1 MKKHD
6 KIVLLEK
13 DKLNTIEVLIWNTL
27 INSYIS
33 YIGRD
38 KFVLAN
44 NVLREYNKIK
54 KEIKHPETSVEYII
68 YKLWKPIVSV
78 VKSTENGKSNI
89 KKTNGNKEKF
99 SDLGEIHARI
109 AFETYFQ
116 FLWNIYST
124 SWKNSKIKRNRS
136 FKTFIKK

>member
-27 INSYIS
+27 INSYI
-33 YIGRD
+33 GRD

-44 NVLREYNKIK
+44 NILREYNKIK

-68 YKLWKPIVSV
+68 YKLWKPVVSV
-78 VKSTENGKSNI
+78 VKSILRTENQIS
-89 KKTNGNKEKF
+89 KKLMEIRTNLVTWDKFMPELHLKLIFSSCGTFTQHLEKIRK
-99 SDLGEIHARI
+99 LR
-109 AFETYFQ
+109 ETGY
-116 FLWNIYST
+116 L
-124 SWKNSKIKRNRS
+124 KHL
-136 FKTFIKK
+136 

>member
-27 INSYIS
+27 INSYI
-33 YIGRD
+33 GRD
-38 KFVLAN
+38 KFVVAN

-68 YKLWKPIVSV
+68 YKLWKPVVSV
-78 VKSTENGKSNI
+78 VKSILRTENQIS
-89 KKTNGNKEKF
+89 KKLMEIRKNLVTWEKF
-99 SDLGEIHARI
+99 MPELHLKLIFSSCGTFTQHLEKIRKLR
-109 AFETYFQ
+109 ETGY
-116 FLWNIYST
+116 L
-124 SWKNSKIKRNRS
+124 KHL
-136 FKTFIKK
+136 

>member
-27 INSYIS
+27 INS

-68 YKLWKPIVSV
+68 YKLWKPVVSV
-78 VKSTENGKSNI
+78 VKSILRTENQIS
-89 KKTNGNKEKF
+89 KKLMEIRTNLVTWDKFMPELHLKLIFSSCGTFTQHLEKIRK
-99 SDLGEIHARI
+99 LR
-109 AFETYFQ
+109 ETGY
-116 FLWNIYST
+116 L
-124 SWKNSKIKRNRS
+124 KHL
-136 FKTFIKK
+136 

>member
-27 INSYIS
+27 INS

-68 YKLWKPIVSV
+68 YKLWKPVVSV
-78 VKSTENGKSNI
+78 VKSILRTENQIS
-89 KKTNGNKEKF
+89 KKLMEIRTKLVTWDKFMPELHLKLIFSSCGTFTQHLEKIRK
-99 SDLGEIHARI
+99 LR
-109 AFETYFQ
+109 ETGY
-116 FLWNIYST
+116 L
-124 SWKNSKIKRNRS
+124 KHL
-136 FKTFIKK
+136 

>member
-27 INSYIS
+27 INSYI
-33 YIGRD
+33 GRD
-38 KFVLAN
+38 KFVVAN

-68 YKLWKPIVSV
+68 YKLWKPVVSV
-78 VKSTENGKSNI
+78 VKSILRTENQIS
-89 KKTNGNKEKF
+89 KKLMEIRKNLVTWDKFMPELHLKLIFSSCGTFTQHLEKIRK
-99 SDLGEIHARI
+99 LR
-109 AFETYFQ
+109 ETGY
-116 FLWNIYST
+116 L
-124 SWKNSKIKRNRS
+124 KHL
-136 FKTFIKK
+136 

>member
-78 VKSTENGKSNI
+78 VKSIRRTENQIS
-89 KKTNGNKEKF
+89 KKLMEIRKNLVTWDKFMPELHLKLTFSSCRTFTQHLEKIRK
-99 SDLGEIHARI
+99 LR
-109 AFETYFQ
+109 ETGY
-116 FLWNIYST
+116 L
-124 SWKNSKIKRNRS
+124 KHL
-136 FKTFIKK
+136 

>member
-27 INSYIS
+27 INSYI
-33 YIGRD
+33 GRD
-38 KFVLAN
+38 KFVVAN

-89 KKTNGNKEKF
+89 KKN
-99 SDLGEIHARI
+99 
-109 AFETYFQ
+109 
-116 FLWNIYST
+116 
-124 SWKNSKIKRNRS
+124 
-136 FKTFIKK
+136 

>member
-27 INSYIS
+27 INSYI
-33 YIGRD
+33 GPD

-68 YKLWKPIVSV
+68 YKLWKPVVSV
-78 VKSTENGKSNI
+78 VKSILRTENQIS
-89 KKTNGNKEKF
+89 KKLMEIRTNLVTWDKFMPELHLKLIFSSCGTFTQHLEKIRK
-99 SDLGEIHARI
+99 LR
-109 AFETYFQ
+109 ETGY
-116 FLWNIYST
+116 L
-124 SWKNSKIKRNRS
+124 KHL
-136 FKTFIKK
+136 

>member
-27 INSYIS
+27 INSYI
-33 YIGRD
+33 GRD

-54 KEIKHPETSVEYII
+54 KEIKRPETSVEYII

-78 VKSTENGKSNI
+78 VKSILRTENQIS
-89 KKTNGNKEKF
+89 KKLMEIRTNLVTWDKFMPELHLKLIFSSCGTFTQHLEKIRK
-99 SDLGEIHARI
+99 LREIGYLKH
-109 AFETYFQ
+109 
-116 FLWNIYST
+116 L
-124 SWKNSKIKRNRS
+124 
-136 FKTFIKK
+136 